1 MTKDNIYADQD
12 IPGDFQFNDVVAE
25 VFPDMIQRSVP
36 IYQAILDNIQLLGHR
51 YIQEQSNV
59 YDLGCS
65 LGAMTFALRQ
75 SLPLKP
81 ERLGAVPQKVNFYA
95 VDNSAPMIQ
104 RAQLKLAGYQSNYP
118 TTFVLDNIENVQ
130 ITNASMVIMNF
141 VLQFFKPQDR
151 YAQLERIYA
160 GLNPGGVLVL
170 SEKFTNPNAYA
181 EEQIKQLHWDF
192 KAKNGYSQLEIERK
206 RNAIENVMIL
216 DSLPE
221 HLARLEQIG
230 FEVVIWQLGFNFCS
244 ILAFKPQK

>member
-1 MTKDNIYADQD
+1 MSRDNIYADQD

-36 IYQAILDNIQLLGHR
+36 IYNAILENIPLLGYR
-51 YIQEQSNV
+51 YITENSNV

-81 ERLGAVPQKVNFYA
+81 QNLGAIPQQVNFYA
-95 VDNSAPMIQ
+95 VDNSSAMIQ
-104 RAQLKLAGYQSNYP
+104 RAKLKLAGYQSAYP
-118 TTFVLDNIENVQ
+118 THFLLDNIENVT

-141 VLQFFKPQDR
+141 VLQFFKPEQR
-151 YAQLERIYA
+151 QAQLERIYA

-170 SEKFTNPNAYA
+170 SEKFTNPDPEA
-181 EEQIKQLHWDF
+181 EHQICHLHWDF

-206 RNAIENVMIL
+206 RNAIENIMIL

-221 HLARLEQIG
+221 HLHRLEQIG
-230 FEVVIWQLGFNFCS
+230 FKAVVWQLGFNFCS
-244 ILAFKPQK
+244 ILAFKPK